1 MDCTYTPTTPNSKSK
16 FTFDY
21 DEKRLEMEVELLE
34 EKKSAGWAVVKQVE
48 TLPHHYDSPES
59 TTTESSENSS
69 TDFFTPMV
77 KSIPK
82 ISVTSTSPFA
92 SPLPGKLNFFM
103 KYLKTVV
110 DKCQFKKK
118 RSTFFTKFMHG
129 FHLQYRLC
137 TIFYIFFS

>member
-21 DEKRLEMEVELLE
+21 DEKRLELEVEMLE
-34 EKKSAGWAVVKQVE
+34 EKKLAGWAVVKQVE
-48 TLPHHYDSPES
+48 TKPCHYNSPES

-69 TDFFTPMV
+69 TDFFTPIAMF

-92 SPLPGKLNFFM
+92 SPLPGKFFM
-103 KYLKTVV
+103 KYIKN
-110 DKCQFKKK
+110 
-118 RSTFFTKFMHG
+118 S
-129 FHLQYRLC
+129 
-137 TIFYIFFS
+137 S

>member
-1 MDCTYTPTTPNSKSK
+1 MYTYSTSYVILGMDCTYTPTTPNSKSK

-34 EKKSAGWAVVKQVE
+34 EKKLAGWAVVKQVE
-48 TLPHHYDSPES
+48 TKPHHHYDSPES

-82 ISVTSTSPFA
+82 ISVTSALPFA
-92 SPLPGKLNFFM
+92 SPLPGKLNF
-103 KYLKTVV
+103 L
-110 DKCQFKKK
+110 
-118 RSTFFTKFMHG
+118 
-129 FHLQYRLC
+129 
-137 TIFYIFFS
+137 